1 MIIKYDKNSLLKN
14 NGIKYKKK
22 KRKSRKNNLINIIII
37 FIIIIIFL
45 ILYFTLKKGKEKETS
60 LDITNNRRESITK
73 ENINKFSNEATKIIK
88 NKQISSYSNE
98 RKAKFIN
105 ETIWPISNKQI
116 ISNSID
122 KNLDEEYKD
131 MQEYI
136 YMIMNGSLY
145 NPNEVFKMSENPKI
159 SIVISVYN
167 GEAYLKTALLSIE
180 NQDFKDIEIVMV
192 DDCSKDNSVNLIKE
206 LMVKDPRIRL
216 YQNEENKGILY
227 TKTRGVLYA
236 KGKYV
241 MTLDEDDIYV
251 QRDAFST
258 LYSEAERNNL
268 DLLGFA
274 SYGTGIHLKKGDYLH
289 RYFKTDII
297 YQPDIPNRMYK
308 CHLHSCRRVGDVIF
322 NYFIRTDIFIDI
334 IKQIDDKYMNV
345 KMLFHD
351 DFLMF
356 FLLTRKAHSLRQ
368 IKRVFYIVIHWPKDN
383 NTKIEFRNNIKQK
396 NMENKQCLSYINY
409 IEFILIK
416 TNNDINDKRIA
427 SFELNEWFLKH
438 ACRYNRYIRERAL
451 NVLELF
457 LKNDYI
463 EKEVKNEI
471 LVFLNETRQN
481 STENSTNSMKL

>member
-1 MIIKYDKNSLLKN
+1 MKIKYDKNYLLKPTQLKYSKRKRI
-14 NGIKYKKK
+14 IKYR
-22 KRKSRKNNLINIIII
+22 KRKSIIKYLNIIII
-37 FIIIIIFL
+37 FIIIIILF
-45 ILYFTLKKGKEKETS
+45 ILYLTLKKRKEKVIS
-60 LDITNNRRESITK
+60 FYDINNRRKSISN
-73 ENINKFSNEATKIIK
+73 ENLNKFSKE
-88 NKQISSYSNE
+88 QINSYSNE
-98 RKAKFIN
+98 KKETFIN
-105 ETIWPISNKQI
+105 ETSANKQI

-131 MQEYI
+131 IQEYI
-136 YMIMNGSLY
+136 YMVLNGSLY
-145 NPNEVFKMSENPKI
+145 NPNEVFKKSDNPKI

-167 GEAYLKTALLSIE
+167 GEAYLETALLSIE
-180 NQDFKDIEIVMV
+180 NQDFKDIEIIMV

-206 LMVKDPRIRL
+206 LMIKDPRIKL
-216 YQNEENKGILY
+216 YQNEQNRGILY

-241 MTLDEDDIYV
+241 MTLDEDDMYV

-258 LYSEAERNNL
+258 LYSEAEKNNL
-268 DLLGFA
+268 DLLGF
-274 SYGTGIHLKKGDYLH
+274 SSVGSSFHIKRSNYLH
-289 RYFKTDII
+289 RYIKTDII
-297 YQPDIPNRMYK
+297 YQPDIPNRMYE
-308 CHLHSCRRVGDVIF
+308 CSSHYCRRVGDVIF

-356 FLLTRKAHSLRQ
+356 FLLTRKAKSLRQ
-368 IKRVFYIVIHWPKDN
+368 IKRVFYIMIFWPNEKN
-383 NTKIEFRNNIKQK
+383 NTKIEFRNNEKQK
-396 NMENKQCLSYINY
+396 NKENKQCLSYINY

-438 ACRYNRYIRERAL
+438 GCRYNKYIRERAI
-451 NVLELF
+451 NVVELF

-463 EKEVKNEI
+463 EKKIKNEI
-471 LVFLNETRQN
+471 LIFLNETRKN
-481 STENSTNSMKL
+481 STTNSTNLMKIL